1 MLSYMLRRLLF
12 LPFVFLALSLM
23 IFSLQMLLTP
33 LQRISA
39 YVSDFSEL
47 KGGREQIAHL
57 IKKYGLDEPFLAQYW
72 NWVQGVVQGNL
83 GWSETARGPVS
94 EVLLNLFPAT
104 AELVV
109 LAFIPSFLGAVWLGT
124 RAGANHNK
132 VVDHIIRFFTVLGWS
147 FPTFV
152 FGLIMLMLFYGFLD
166 WLPPGRLSQWA
177 MTDVGST
184 DFIRYTGANLI
195 DSVMNWRWD
204 IFFDSL
210 RHMIAPVITLTYV
223 NLANMTRVMRTSMLE
238 TLRQDYIRTARAK
251 GLSRRVI
258 ENKHARRNA
267 MLPVTTM
274 AGMELAYMM
283 GGVVIA
289 ETIFDYHGL
298 GQFAAT
304 AAASLDFPAVL
315 GFALYFAVV
324 LVLLNLIVDLLYPF
338 IDPRVVLK

>member
-1 MLSYMLRRLLF
+1 MQSYILRRLFF
-12 LPFVFLALSLM
+12 LPIVFFALSLM

-33 LQRISA
+33 IQRLSA
-39 YVSDFSEL
+39 YVSTISEM
-47 KGGREQIAHL
+47 KGGQEQIAHL
-57 IKKYGLDEPFLAQYW
+57 IKKYGLDEPFITQYW
-72 NWVQGVVQGNL
+72 LWVKGVLQGNL

-94 EVLLNLFPAT
+94 EVLLSLFPAT

-109 LAFIPSFLGAVWLGT
+109 LAFIPSFLCAIWLGT

-132 VVDHIIRFFTVLGWS
+132 LVDHIIRFFTILGWS

-152 FGLIMLMLFYGFLD
+152 FGLIMLMIFYGFLD

-177 MTDVGST
+177 MTDVGSS

-195 DSVMNWRWD
+195 DSLINWRWD

-223 NLANMTRVMRTSMLE
+223 NLANMTRLMRTSMLE

-274 AGMELAYMM
+274 AGMELANMM
-283 GGVVIA
+283 GGVVIT

-304 AAASLDFPAVL
+304 AAGSLDFPAVL

-324 LVLLNLIVDLLYPF
+324 LVLINLIVDLLYPF
-338 IDPRVVLK
+338 FDPRVVLK

>member
-1 MLSYMLRRLLF
+1 MQSYILRRLFF
-12 LPFVFLALSLM
+12 LPIVFFALSLM

-33 LQRISA
+33 IQRLSA
-39 YVSDFSEL
+39 YVSTISEM
-47 KGGREQIAHL
+47 KGGREQIDHL
-57 IKKYGLDEPFLAQYW
+57 IMKYGLDEPFITQYW
-72 NWVQGVVQGNL
+72 LWVKGVLQGNL

-109 LAFIPSFLGAVWLGT
+109 LAFIPSFLCAIWLGT

-132 VVDHIIRFFTVLGWS
+132 LVDHIIRFFTILGWS

-152 FGLIMLMLFYGFLD
+152 FGLIMLMMFYGFLD

-177 MTDVGST
+177 MTDVGSS

-195 DSVMNWRWD
+195 DSLINWRWD

-223 NLANMTRVMRTSMLE
+223 NLANMTRLMRTSMLE

-274 AGMELAYMM
+274 AGMELANMM
-283 GGVVIA
+283 GGVVIT

-304 AAASLDFPAVL
+304 AAGSLDFPAVL

-324 LVLLNLIVDLLYPF
+324 LVLINLIVDLLYPF
-338 IDPRVVLK
+338 FDPRVVLK

>member
-1 MLSYMLRRLLF
+1 MQSYILRRLFF
-12 LPFVFLALSLM
+12 LPIVFFALSLM

-33 LQRISA
+33 IQRLSA
-39 YVSDFSEL
+39 YVSTISEM
-47 KGGREQIAHL
+47 KGGQEQIAHL
-57 IKKYGLDEPFLAQYW
+57 IKKYGLDEPFITQYW
-72 NWVQGVVQGNL
+72 LWVKGVLQGNL

-94 EVLLNLFPAT
+94 EVLLSLFPAT

-109 LAFIPSFLGAVWLGT
+109 LAFIPSFLCAIWLGT

-132 VVDHIIRFFTVLGWS
+132 LVDHIIRFFTILGWS

-152 FGLIMLMLFYGFLD
+152 FGLIMLMIFYGFLD

-177 MTDVGST
+177 MTDVGSS

-195 DSVMNWRWD
+195 DSLINWRWD

-223 NLANMTRVMRTSMLE
+223 NLANMTRLMRTSMLE

-274 AGMELAYMM
+274 AGMELASMM
-283 GGVVIA
+283 GGVVIT

-304 AAASLDFPAVL
+304 AAGSLDFPAVL

-324 LVLLNLIVDLLYPF
+324 LVLINLIVDLLYPF
-338 IDPRVVLK
+338 FDPRVVLK

>member
-1 MLSYMLRRLLF
+1 MQSYILRRLFF
-12 LPFVFLALSLM
+12 LPIVFFALSLM

-33 LQRISA
+33 IQRLSA
-39 YVSDFSEL
+39 YVSTISEM
-47 KGGREQIAHL
+47 KGGQEQIAHL
-57 IKKYGLDEPFLAQYW
+57 IKKYGLDEPFITQYW
-72 NWVQGVVQGNL
+72 LWVKGVLQGNL

-109 LAFIPSFLGAVWLGT
+109 LAFIPSFLCAIWLGT

-132 VVDHIIRFFTVLGWS
+132 LVDHIIRFFTILGWS

-152 FGLIMLMLFYGFLD
+152 FGLIMLMIFYGFLD

-177 MTDVGST
+177 MTDVGSS

-195 DSVMNWRWD
+195 DSLINWRWD

-210 RHMIAPVITLTYV
+210 RHMLAPVITLTYV
-223 NLANMTRVMRTSMLE
+223 NLANMTRLMRTSMLE

-274 AGMELAYMM
+274 AGMELASMM
-283 GGVVIA
+283 GGVVIT

-304 AAASLDFPAVL
+304 AAGSLDFPAVL

-324 LVLLNLIVDLLYPF
+324 LVLINLIVDLLYPF
-338 IDPRVVLK
+338 FDPRVVLK

>member
-57 IKKYGLDEPFLAQYW
+57 IKKYGLDEPFLTQYW

>member
-1 MLSYMLRRLLF
+1 
-12 LPFVFLALSLM
+12 
-23 IFSLQMLLTP
+23 
-33 LQRISA
+33 
-39 YVSDFSEL
+39 
-47 KGGREQIAHL
+47 
-57 IKKYGLDEPFLAQYW
+57 
-72 NWVQGVVQGNL
+72 
-83 GWSETARGPVS
+83 
-94 EVLLNLFPAT
+94 
-104 AELVV
+104 
-109 LAFIPSFLGAVWLGT
+109 
-124 RAGANHNK
+124 HNK
-132 VVDHIIRFFTVLGWS
+132 LVDHIIRFFTILGWS

-152 FGLIMLMLFYGFLD
+152 FGLIMLMIFYGFLD

-177 MTDVGST
+177 MTDVGSS

-195 DSVMNWRWD
+195 DSLINWRWD

-223 NLANMTRVMRTSMLE
+223 NLANMTRLMRTSMLE

-274 AGMELAYMM
+274 AGMELASMM
-283 GGVVIA
+283 GGVVIT

-304 AAASLDFPAVL
+304 AAGSLDFPAVL

-324 LVLLNLIVDLLYPF
+324 LVLINLIVDLLYPF
-338 IDPRVVLK
+338 FDPRVVLK

>member
-1 MLSYMLRRLLF
+1 
-12 LPFVFLALSLM
+12 M

-33 LQRISA
+33 IQRLSA
-39 YVSDFSEL
+39 YVSTISEM
-47 KGGREQIAHL
+47 KGGREQIDHL
-57 IKKYGLDEPFLAQYW
+57 IMKYGLDEPFITQYW
-72 NWVQGVVQGNL
+72 LWVKGVLQGNL

-109 LAFIPSFLGAVWLGT
+109 LAFIPSFLCAIWLGT

-132 VVDHIIRFFTVLGWS
+132 LVDHIIRFFTILGWS

-152 FGLIMLMLFYGFLD
+152 FGLIMLMMFYGFLD

-177 MTDVGST
+177 MTDVGSS

-195 DSVMNWRWD
+195 DSLINWRWD

-223 NLANMTRVMRTSMLE
+223 NLANMTRLMRTSMLE

-274 AGMELAYMM
+274 AGMELANMM
-283 GGVVIA
+283 GGVVIT

-304 AAASLDFPAVL
+304 AAGSLDFPAVL

-324 LVLLNLIVDLLYPF
+324 LVLINLIVDLLYPF
-338 IDPRVVLK
+338 FDPRVVLK

>member
-1 MLSYMLRRLLF
+1 MLDYILRRLVF
-12 LPFVFLALSLM
+12 LPVVFIALSLM

-33 LQRISA
+33 LQRLSA
-39 YVSDFSEL
+39 YVSDITEL
-47 KGGREQIAHL
+47 KGGREQIASL
-57 IKKYGLDEPFLAQYW
+57 IQKYGLDEPFLTQYW
-72 NWVQGVVQGNL
+72 NWVKGVVSGNL
-83 GWSETARGPVS
+83 GWSETARSPVS

-104 AELVV
+104 AELVL
-109 LAFIPSFLGAVWLGT
+109 LAFIPSFLGAIWLGT

-132 VVDHIIRFFTVLGWS
+132 PTDHAIRLFTILGWS

-152 FGLIMLMLFYGFLD
+152 FGLIMLLVFYGFLN

-177 MTDVGST
+177 TTEVGSPE
-184 DFIRYTGANLI
+184 FIRYTGANLI
-195 DSVMNWRWD
+195 DSVLNWRWP

-210 RHMIAPVITLTYV
+210 RHMIAPIITLTYV

-251 GLSRRVI
+251 GLSAKVI

-267 MLPVTTM
+267 LLPVTTM

-283 GGVVIA
+283 GGVVIT

-298 GQFAAT
+298 GQFAAH
-304 AAASLDFPAVL
+304 AAANLDFPAVL

-324 LVLLNLIVDLLYPF
+324 LVLINLIVDLLYPL
-338 IDPRVVLK
+338 IDPRVVLR

>member
-1 MLSYMLRRLLF
+1 MQSYILRRLFF
-12 LPFVFLALSLM
+12 LPIVFFALSLM

-33 LQRISA
+33 IQRLSA
-39 YVSDFSEL
+39 YVSTISEM
-47 KGGREQIAHL
+47 KGGQEQIAHL
-57 IKKYGLDEPFLAQYW
+57 IKKYGLDEPFITQYW
-72 NWVQGVVQGNL
+72 LWVKGVLQGNL

-109 LAFIPSFLGAVWLGT
+109 LAFIPSFLCAIWLGT

-132 VVDHIIRFFTVLGWS
+132 LVDHIIRFFTILGWS

-152 FGLIMLMLFYGFLD
+152 FGLIMLMIFYGFLD

-177 MTDVGST
+177 MTDVGSS

-195 DSVMNWRWD
+195 DSLINWRWD

-223 NLANMTRVMRTSMLE
+223 NLANMTRLMRTSMLE

-274 AGMELAYMM
+274 AGMELASMM
-283 GGVVIA
+283 GGVVIT

-304 AAASLDFPAVL
+304 AAGSLDFPAVL

-324 LVLLNLIVDLLYPF
+324 LVLINLIVDLLYPF
-338 IDPRVVLK
+338 FDPRVVLK

>member
-1 MLSYMLRRLLF
+1 
-12 LPFVFLALSLM
+12 M

-33 LQRISA
+33 IQRLSA
-39 YVSDFSEL
+39 YVSTISEM
-47 KGGREQIAHL
+47 KGGREQIDHL
-57 IKKYGLDEPFLAQYW
+57 IMKYGLDEPFITQYW
-72 NWVQGVVQGNL
+72 LWVKGVLQGNL

-109 LAFIPSFLGAVWLGT
+109 LAFIPSFLCAIWLGT

-132 VVDHIIRFFTVLGWS
+132 LVDHIIRFFTILGWS

-152 FGLIMLMLFYGFLD
+152 FGLIMLMMFYGFLD

-177 MTDVGST
+177 MTDVGSS

-195 DSVMNWRWD
+195 DSLINWRWD

-223 NLANMTRVMRTSMLE
+223 NLANMTRLMRTSMLE

-274 AGMELAYMM
+274 AGMELASMM
-283 GGVVIA
+283 GGVVIT

-304 AAASLDFPAVL
+304 AAGSLDFPAVL

-324 LVLLNLIVDLLYPF
+324 LVLINLIVDLLYPF
-338 IDPRVVLK
+338 FDPRVVLK

>member
-1 MLSYMLRRLLF
+1 MQSYILRRLFF
-12 LPFVFLALSLM
+12 LPIVFFALSLM

-33 LQRISA
+33 IQRLSA
-39 YVSDFSEL
+39 YVSTISEM
-47 KGGREQIAHL
+47 KGGREQIDHL
-57 IKKYGLDEPFLAQYW
+57 IMKYGLDEPFITQYW
-72 NWVQGVVQGNL
+72 LWVKGVLQGNL

-109 LAFIPSFLGAVWLGT
+109 LAFIPSFLCAIWLGT

-132 VVDHIIRFFTVLGWS
+132 LVDHIIRFFTILGWS

-152 FGLIMLMLFYGFLD
+152 FGLIMLMIFYGFLD

-177 MTDVGST
+177 MTDVGSS

-195 DSVMNWRWD
+195 DSLINWRWD

-223 NLANMTRVMRTSMLE
+223 NLANMTRLMRTSMLE

-274 AGMELAYMM
+274 AGMELANMM
-283 GGVVIA
+283 GGVVIT

-304 AAASLDFPAVL
+304 AAGSLDFPAVL

-324 LVLLNLIVDLLYPF
+324 LVLINLIVDLLYPF
-338 IDPRVVLK
+338 FDPRVVLK

>member
-1 MLSYMLRRLLF
+1 MQSYILRRLFF
-12 LPFVFLALSLM
+12 LPIVFFALSLM

-33 LQRISA
+33 IQRLSA
-39 YVSDFSEL
+39 YVSTISEM
-47 KGGREQIAHL
+47 KGGQEQIAHL
-57 IKKYGLDEPFLAQYW
+57 IKKYGLDEPFITQYW
-72 NWVQGVVQGNL
+72 LWVKGVLQGNL

-109 LAFIPSFLGAVWLGT
+109 LAFIPSFLCAIWLGT

-132 VVDHIIRFFTVLGWS
+132 LVDHIIRFFTILGWS

-152 FGLIMLMLFYGFLD
+152 FGLIMLMIFYGFLD

-177 MTDVGST
+177 MTDVGSS

-195 DSVMNWRWD
+195 DSLINWRWD

-223 NLANMTRVMRTSMLE
+223 NLANMTRLMRTSMLE

-274 AGMELAYMM
+274 AGMELASMM
-283 GGVVIA
+283 GGVVIT
-289 ETIFDYHGL
+289 ETIFDYHRL

-304 AAASLDFPAVL
+304 AAGSLDFPAVL

-324 LVLLNLIVDLLYPF
+324 LVLINLIVDLLYPF
-338 IDPRVVLK
+338 FDPRVVLK

>member
-1 MLSYMLRRLLF
+1 MQSYILRRLFF
-12 LPFVFLALSLM
+12 LPIVFFALSLM

-33 LQRISA
+33 IQRLSA
-39 YVSDFSEL
+39 YVSTISEM
-47 KGGREQIAHL
+47 KGGREQIDHL
-57 IKKYGLDEPFLAQYW
+57 IMKYGLDEPFITQYW
-72 NWVQGVVQGNL
+72 LWVKGVLQGNL

-94 EVLLNLFPAT
+94 EVLLSLFPAT

-109 LAFIPSFLGAVWLGT
+109 LAFIPSFLCAIWLGT

-132 VVDHIIRFFTVLGWS
+132 LVDHIIRFFTILGWS

-152 FGLIMLMLFYGFLD
+152 FGLIMLMIFYGFLD

-177 MTDVGST
+177 MTDVGSS

-195 DSVMNWRWD
+195 DSLINWRWD

-223 NLANMTRVMRTSMLE
+223 NLANMTRLMRTSMLE

-274 AGMELAYMM
+274 AGMELANMM
-283 GGVVIA
+283 GGVVIT

-304 AAASLDFPAVL
+304 AAGSLDFPAVL

-324 LVLLNLIVDLLYPF
+324 LVLINLIVDLLYPF
-338 IDPRVVLK
+338 FDPRVVLK

>member
-1 MLSYMLRRLLF
+1 
-12 LPFVFLALSLM
+12 M

-33 LQRISA
+33 IQRLSA
-39 YVSDFSEL
+39 YVSTISEM
-47 KGGREQIAHL
+47 KGGQEQIAHL
-57 IKKYGLDEPFLAQYW
+57 IKKYGLDEPFITQYW
-72 NWVQGVVQGNL
+72 LWVKGVLQGNL

-94 EVLLNLFPAT
+94 EVLLSLFPAT

-109 LAFIPSFLGAVWLGT
+109 LAFIPSFLCAIWLGT

-132 VVDHIIRFFTVLGWS
+132 LVDHIIRFFTILGWS

-152 FGLIMLMLFYGFLD
+152 FGLIMLMIFYGFLD

-177 MTDVGST
+177 MTDVGSS

-195 DSVMNWRWD
+195 DSLINWRWD

-223 NLANMTRVMRTSMLE
+223 NLANMTRLMRTSMLE

-274 AGMELAYMM
+274 AGMELASMM
-283 GGVVIA
+283 GGVVIT

-304 AAASLDFPAVL
+304 AAGSLDFPAVL

-324 LVLLNLIVDLLYPF
+324 LVLINLIVDLLYPF
-338 IDPRVVLK
+338 FDPRVVLK